1 MENTDDTVVENAKPK
16 YDKWKRDRIMQT
28 HQKAS
33 VRKKPK
39 ISSAKATGWTMLGLG
54 AISLVASILSVS
66 QILAFI
72 GLGLIF
78 WGAILTYIQTGEYIK
93 ENLLGATVLP
103 SLSLLNQMIE
113 ELDYQGKAI
122 YLPPKYLKDPEASKA
137 YIPKQKDG
145 KLPTPEQIQEREA
158 KLFIENPTG
167 LLLTPAGAEL
177 TKLFEKT
184 LETSFTRID
193 LQYLQQNMP
202 KLFIEDLEIAQTFEI
217 KTENNKVHVKIEN
230 SAYKNLSK
238 EAKKLSNI
246 YSALGCP
253 ISSAVACALAKATGK
268 PIVIENQQTS
278 EDGKN
283 MEIEY
288 RILEEEQ
295 TG

>member
-1 MENTDDTVVENAKPK
+1 MQKLPK
-16 YDKWKRDRIMQT
+16 VLAERR
-28 HQKAS
+28 
-33 VRKKPK
+33 RKT
-39 ISSAKATGWTMLGLG
+39 SLTKATGWTMLGLG
-54 AISLVASILSVS
+54 AATLIGSILYVS

-78 WGAILTYIQTGEYIK
+78 WGAILTYIQTEEYVR
-93 ENLLGATVLP
+93 ENLLDTTVLP
-103 SLSLLNQMIE
+103 SLATLNQIIQ
-113 ELDYQGKAI
+113 ELDYRGKAI
-122 YLPPKYLKDPEASKA
+122 YLPPKYLRDPEANKA
-137 YIPKQKDG
+137 YIPKQKDE
-145 KLPTPEQIQEREA
+145 KLPTPEQIQQQDT
-158 KLFIENPTG
+158 KLFIENPQG
-167 LLLTPAGAEL
+167 ILLTPPGAEL

-202 KLFIEDLEIAQTFEI
+202 KLFIENLEIAQNFEMQ
-217 KTENNKVHVKIEN
+217 TEKNKVYVKMEN
-230 SAYKNLSK
+230 FVYKNLTK
-238 EAKKLSNI
+238 ETANLLNLYFS
-246 YSALGCP
+246 LGCP
-253 ISSAVACALAKATGK
+253 VSSAIACALAKATGK